1 MLCEN
6 DAKLEY
12 LKKFLNNRV
21 VFRSQNVF
29 ANVLLVKCSFNLK
42 QTQATVIS
50 VTS

>member
-1 MLCEN
+1 MLCQN
-6 DAKLEY
+6 DAKLEHF
-12 LKKFLNNRV
+12 KKFLNNRV

-42 QTQATVIS
+42 QTQVRVIY